1 MVGDEVLERGG
12 DLVAIGACLGYL
24 SRYLI
29 GRVARPAL
37 GGVGSG
43 GMAPER
49 WLVKI
54 SGGLMNGCKSLCDL
68 SNSTAKAIMTITV
81 TTALAKIS
89 LLTKGARRKETAR
102 RT

>member
-54 SGGLMNGCKSLCDL
+54 SGGLMNGCNLCAAYRIALRKL
-68 SNSTAKAIMTITV
+68 S
-81 TTALAKIS
+81 
-89 LLTKGARRKETAR
+89 
-102 RT
+102 

>member
-1 MVGDEVLERGG
+1 VVGDEVLERGG

-29 GRVARPAL
+29 GRVARPAR

-54 SGGLMNGCKSLCDL
+54 SGGLMNGCKSLCGL